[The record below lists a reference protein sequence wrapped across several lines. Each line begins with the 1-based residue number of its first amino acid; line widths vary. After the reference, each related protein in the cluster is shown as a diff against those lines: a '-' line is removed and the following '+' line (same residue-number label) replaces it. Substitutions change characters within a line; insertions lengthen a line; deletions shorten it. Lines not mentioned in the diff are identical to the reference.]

1 MLGIANPGSMYQQA
15 SQHCWETS
23 VVIHGLNRNQ
33 FDLPQELTLRTAC
46 HLKQIAAA
54 RGSLAPLPFEH
65 LLDKPL
71 RQPTIHSD
79 ISKEW
84 SQAFCISCGA

>member
-1 MLGIANPGSMYQQA
+1 MYQQA
-15 SQHCWETS
+15 SQHCWNTS
-23 VVIHGLNRNQ
+23 VVIHQLDHNQ
-33 FDLPQELTLRTAC
+33 FGLPQALTLRRAC

-54 RGSLAPLPFEH
+54 RGSLDPLPFEQ
-65 LLDKPL
+65 LLVKPP

-79 ISKEW
+79 IGKEW

>member
-1 MLGIANPGSMYQQA
+1 MYQQA
-15 SQHCWETS
+15 SQHCWNTS
-23 VVIHGLNRNQ
+23 VVIHNLQHDQ
-33 FDLPQELTLRTAC
+33 FDLPQELTLRTAF

-54 RGSLAPLPFEH
+54 RGSLDPLPFEQ
-65 LLDKPL
+65 LLVKPH